1 MDAALIV
8 PGDEFGEYTPKM
20 SFIPDQHSVKTL
32 PAKRPYQPLNVCCR
46 IGHAVWNRYPVPTKN
61 SIRIELAG

>member
-32 PAKRPYQPLNVCCR
+32 PAKRPYQPLEDFGLEHMACS
-46 IGHAVWNRYPVPTKN
+46 K
-61 SIRIELAG
+61 AGEDG